1 MVDWGTLPQWLTA
14 GIAGGALGAAVIS
27 ITSQR
32 EIARKRAAIDFF
44 LKTDLDQNMIVAH
57 ADFETALK
65 KLKSHVANSGTVRSF
80 AEEKETENDYKK
92 FLLYLN
98 IHELMAVGIKNKVF
112 DEQVCYNYLV

>member
-1 MVDWGTLPQWLTA
+1 
-14 GIAGGALGAAVIS
+14 
-27 ITSQR
+27 
-32 EIARKRAAIDFF
+32 
-44 LKTDLDQNMIVAH
+44 MIVAH

-65 KLKSHVANSGTVRSF
+65 KLKSHVANSGSVRSF

-112 DEQVCYNYLV
+112 DEQVCYNFWSDAMVRHVKEADSIIQYEIAEGGSAVPGAAKSKRRMVSKNSRMEF